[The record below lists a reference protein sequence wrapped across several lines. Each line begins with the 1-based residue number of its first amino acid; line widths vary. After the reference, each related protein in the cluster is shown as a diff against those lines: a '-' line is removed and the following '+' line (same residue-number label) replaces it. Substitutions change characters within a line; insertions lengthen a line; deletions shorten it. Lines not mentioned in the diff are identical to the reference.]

1 MAHKATTVVP
11 VRKERAMKIQA
22 TTTKKGPD
30 GKTVPD
36 RKVTFEYNVP
46 DKLEDLVK
54 AFGGEVVAAASQDSI
69 VISVQA
75 YARQMLKKGK
85 SEADVLA
92 AVKAWLPNIRN
103 VVKQT
108 AFEKAASS
116 LDKLS
121 PAERAE
127 LLKKLQAIK

>member
-1 MAHKATTVVP
+1 MSGEWKGQD
-11 VRKERAMKIQA
+11 RWEGLGRA
-22 TTTKKGPD
+22 
-30 GKTVPD
+30 
-36 RKVTFEYNVP
+36 
-46 DKLEDLVK
+46 L
-54 AFGGEVVAAASQDSI
+54 GGEVVAAASQDSI

-85 SEADVLA
+85 SETDVLA
-92 AVKAWLPNIRN
+92 AVKAWLPNVRN

-108 AFEKAASS
+108 AFEKAASN